1 MKIRISAVQMNL
13 AKKLGIT
20 AEEYATQLAN
30 MPKTKKFAGE
40 ILPPYLES
48 LAQQI
53 LNQQKDYEI
62 EVDFD

>member
-1 MKIRISAVQMNL
+1 MNSELNESSLEKIFIDLVS
-13 AKKLGIT
+13 KPTKPTKLIV
-20 AEEYATQLAN
+20 
-30 MPKTKKFAGE
+30 
-40 ILPPYLES
+40 PPYLES

>member
-1 MKIRISAVQMNL
+1 MNSEL
-13 AKKLGIT
+13 NESSLEIIFIDLVSKPTKLIV
-20 AEEYATQLAN
+20 
-30 MPKTKKFAGE
+30 
-40 ILPPYLES
+40 PPYLES

>member
-1 MKIRISAVQMNL
+1 MNSEL
-13 AKKLGIT
+13 NESSLEIIFRDANKPTKPTKLIV
-20 AEEYATQLAN
+20 
-30 MPKTKKFAGE
+30 
-40 ILPPYLES
+40 PPYLES

>member
-40 ILPPYLES
+40 IFVDEPY
-48 LAQQI
+48 I
-53 LNQQKDYEI
+53 TKVN
-62 EVDFD
+62 FDGHDRPEGA

>member
-1 MKIRISAVQMNL
+1 MN
-13 AKKLGIT
+13 AKGSPDAKC
-20 AEEYATQLAN
+20 
-30 MPKTKKFAGE
+30 
-40 ILPPYLES
+40 

>member
-1 MKIRISAVQMNL
+1 MDTIDPKVHEEMHKRYTQRL
-13 AKKLGIT
+13 AE
-20 AEEYATQLAN
+20 A
-30 MPKTKKFAGE
+30 MVV
-40 ILPPYLES
+40 PPYLES